1 MTLGEKIKLKRT
13 ELDLSKKELAIKV
26 GYLDESVIDKI
37 EKNILGIP
45 SYKIDIFCEALQV
58 PPMYLL
64 DLYNENLNKVNSDS
78 YINIPL
84 YGRASAG
91 VGYINMNDI
100 VGSYSI
106 PYTVYKKDLFAVKV
120 EGDSMTCATN
130 PNSILSGSYAIVNP
144 NDTDILSGRNKIY
157 IVTYRGITFIKQVMI
172 KDETIYL
179 HSFNSEY
186 EDIVIEDLNEVRIN
200 GRVIKT
206 FYEKTY

>member
-1 MTLGEKIKLKRT
+1 MTLGEKIKLKRKSLNLT
-13 ELDLSKKELAIKV
+13 KKELAIKV
-26 GYLDESVIDKI
+26 GYLDESFIDKI

-45 SYKIDIFCEALQV
+45 SYKIDIFCYVLQV
-58 PPMYLL
+58 STNYLL
-64 DLYNENLNKVNSDS
+64 DS

-91 VGYINMNDI
+91 VGYININDI

-120 EGDSMTCATN
+120 EGDSMTCITN

-172 KDETIYL
+172 KDKTIYL